1 MGKTSVLAVVVSVA
15 LSGCGVSASTYATGQ
30 QALKGSPAVKS
41 DFIRTCTQKIRNK
54 PFKTRQGIA
63 KIANTSVSSA
73 PRVYCTRLTNGMAS
87 GRLTHADINA
97 ASRGQVTP
105 NIVKVLQGR

>member
-1 MGKTSVLAVVVSVA
+1 MGKALIPAIIAVA
-15 LSGCGVSASTYATGQ
+15 FLSGCGVSASTYATGQ
-30 QALKGSPAVKS
+30 QALKGSPAVRN

-73 PRVYCTRLTNGMAS
+73 PRVYCTRLTKGMAS